1 MSKAIRIIAGLGN
14 PEDKYERTLHNAGF
28 WFVDALARK
37 YGGNFR
43 YDKKFDADS
52 CRINPH
58 GAEVWL
64 VKPQSYMNNSGQ
76 PVRGLLDYY
85 RLGVDELL
93 VAHDEIDLPPGTTR
107 LKEGGGKVSHLIT
120 EVEVVCLPRYLP
132 EYLDIDVSELE
143 LDAMLKLSDIVL
155 PEGVSIPALAQGE
168 EADRSVVSIHVIK
181 EVIIEDEEEIEP
193 GAVPV
198 EGEEAPAEE
207 AAGDDAADET
217 EDD

>member
-14 PEDKYERTLHNAGF
+14 PEEKYERTLHNAGF

-76 PVRGLLDYY
+76 PDRGLLEYY
-85 RLGVDELL
+85 RLGVSELL

-107 LKEGGGKVSHLIT
+107 LKAGGGHGGHNGLRDIIQHCGPDFLRLRLGVGHPGEKHQVTNYVLKRGSADT
-120 EVEVVCLPRYLP
+120 EAAIER
-132 EYLDIDVSELE
+132 DIDDAIAVIPEL
-143 LDAMLKLSDIVL
+143 
-155 PEGVSIPALAQGE
+155 
-168 EADRSVVSIHVIK
+168 
-181 EVIIEDEEEIEP
+181 
-193 GAVPV
+193 V
-198 EGEEAPAEE
+198 EGKIN
-207 AAGDDAADET
+207 AAMKKLHTQEQAKE
-217 EDD
+217 